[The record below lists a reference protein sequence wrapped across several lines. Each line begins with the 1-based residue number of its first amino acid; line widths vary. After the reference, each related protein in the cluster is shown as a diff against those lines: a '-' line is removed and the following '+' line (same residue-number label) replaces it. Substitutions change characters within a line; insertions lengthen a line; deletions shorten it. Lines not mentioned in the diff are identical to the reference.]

1 MRKKFREGKKK
12 KKKKKKDHT
21 FFIFFFAQFGTVK
34 RKKRKKRGGRRRYA
48 DRQRGDLMGKLLPNT
63 LPRDRIVTSNKSG
76 FCDN

>member
-34 RKKRKKRGGRRRYA
+34 RKKRKKREERRYA

>member
-21 FFIFFFAQFGTVK
+21 FFIFFFARFGTVK
-34 RKKRKKRGGRRRYA
+34 RKKRKKREERRYA

>member
-21 FFIFFFAQFGTVK
+21 FFIFFFARFGTVK
-34 RKKRKKRGGRRRYA
+34 RKKRKKREERRYA
-48 DRQRGDLMGKLLPNT
+48 DRQRDDLMGKLLPNT